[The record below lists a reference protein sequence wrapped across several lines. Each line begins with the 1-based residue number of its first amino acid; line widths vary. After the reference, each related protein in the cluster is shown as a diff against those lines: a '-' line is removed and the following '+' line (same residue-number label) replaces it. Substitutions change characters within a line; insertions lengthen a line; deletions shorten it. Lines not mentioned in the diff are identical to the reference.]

1 MAQCLDELFKRK
13 LHIILYRHNVTTI
26 FGRLQSLTDRF
37 SAPTGPCVILIG
49 PVDGLRHCEPEPDY
63 LENSDE
69 WEIMEKIS
77 LSGEDAIAVYTK
89 QNKV

>member
-1 MAQCLDELFKRK
+1 M
-13 LHIILYRHNVTTI
+13 
-26 FGRLQSLTDRF
+26 
-37 SAPTGPCVILIG
+37 ILIG

-89 QNKV
+89 QNKEL